1 MVLFQNDPFRE
12 LDSMFKRMGAR
23 PRGGAGGAMAM
34 DAYRR
39 GSDVWVHLDLP
50 GVSAD
55 SIDIDLER
63 NVLTVT
69 AHRDWAAEDDDQVY
83 IAERRRGVFSRQVH
97 LGDSLDAEHIEADFH
112 DGVLTL
118 RIPIAEQ
125 AQPRKIA
132 VRARPEAID
141 VTSSSGDD

>member
-1 MVLFQNDPFRE
+1 MMLFQNDPLRDF
-12 LDSMFKRMGAR
+12 DTMFDRV
-23 PRGGAGGAMAM
+23 AGRSRTSTAPMAM

-50 GVSAD
+50 GVSAE

-63 NVLTVT
+63 NVLTVS
-69 AHRDWAAEDDDQVY
+69 AERSWAREDDDQLYVN
-83 IAERRRGVFSRQVH
+83 ERRSGTFRRQVH
-97 LGDSLDAEHIEADFH
+97 LGDSLDGTAVEADYH

-118 RIPIAEQ
+118 RIPVAEQ

-132 VRARPEAID
+132 VKTRPDAIEASASD
-141 VTSSSGDD
+141 A

>member
-12 LDSMFKRMGAR
+12 VDAVLGRLTGTRRA
-23 PRGGAGGAMAM
+23 AGSSSMAM

-39 GSDVWVHLDLP
+39 GDNIWVHLDLP

-63 NVLTVT
+63 NVLTVSAVRGWPST
-69 AHRDWAAEDDDQVY
+69 DDDQPIV
-83 IAERRRGVFSRQVH
+83 AERFQGTYTRQVH
-97 LGDSLDAEHIEADFH
+97 LGDSLDAESIEAKYI

-118 RIPIAEQ
+118 RIPVAAK

-132 VRARPEAID
+132 VNTRSEVID
-141 VTSSSGDD
+141 VGD

>member
-12 LDSMFKRMGAR
+12 IDAALDRM
-23 PRGGAGGAMAM
+23 AGRRTVATGSMAM

-50 GVSAD
+50 GVSAE
-55 SIDIDLER
+55 SIDISLER

-69 AHRDWAAEDDDQVY
+69 AQRDWAREDDDQLY

-97 LGDSLDAEHIEADFH
+97 LGDSLDADHIEADYH
-112 DGVLTL
+112 DGVLSL

-132 VRARPEAID
+132 VNTRPEAID
-141 VTSSSGDD
+141 VGSSSN